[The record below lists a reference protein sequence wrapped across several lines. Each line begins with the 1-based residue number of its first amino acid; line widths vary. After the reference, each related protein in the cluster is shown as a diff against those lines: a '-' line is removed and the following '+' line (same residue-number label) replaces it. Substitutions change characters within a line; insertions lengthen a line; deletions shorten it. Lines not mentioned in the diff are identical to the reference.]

1 MWAGYENRARRDFK
15 GLQNIEVFKRSKTM
29 KDLSAT
35 KGTEKGIAVKI
46 LPPQDLANRISEVHA
61 MIARRAYELFAN
73 RRGEHG
79 RDLEDWL
86 EAESDIVHVCRHDL
100 TETTEAVVL
109 RAELPCSFKPE
120 QLLVSV
126 EPRRLVVSG
135 ERELGVI
142 CGGHYTAHIEK
153 RTRRILRMH
162 DLPSTV
168 DPSKTTATLNGETLE
183 IVMPKVAAG
192 GKSREKAQAASPGS

>member
-1 MWAGYENRARRDFK
+1 M
-15 GLQNIEVFKRSKTM
+15 
-29 KDLSAT
+29 
-35 KGTEKGIAVKI
+35 
-46 LPPQDLANRISEVHA
+46 
-61 MIARRAYELFAN
+61 
-73 RRGEHG
+73 
-79 RDLEDWL
+79 
-86 EAESDIVHVCRHDL
+86 
-100 TETTEAVVL
+100 
-109 RAELPCSFKPE
+109 
-120 QLLVSV
+120 SV

-142 CGGHYTAHIEK
+142 CGGHHTADIEK

>member
-1 MWAGYENRARRDFK
+1 
-15 GLQNIEVFKRSKTM
+15 M
-29 KDLSAT
+29 KDLPVT

-46 LPPQDLANRISEVHA
+46 LPPQDLANRASEVHA

-73 RRGEHG
+73 RGCEHG
-79 RDLEDWL
+79 QDLQDWL
-86 EAESDIVHVCRHDL
+86 AAESDIVHVCRHDL
-100 TETTEAVVL
+100 RESDEAVVL
-109 RAELPCSFKPE
+109 RAELPNSFKAD

-135 ERELGVI
+135 ERELDTI

-162 DLPSTV
+162 DLASTV
-168 DPSKTTATLNGETLE
+168 DPSKASATLQGETLE

-192 GKSREKAQAASPGS
+192 RKSTEKTKAASGGS